1 MASFNFI
8 RSVPS
13 QGTTFV
19 FGSWVCI
26 ADGAGNFQRFLVDM
40 RPETFATGP
49 RSGLD
54 KFIDELDNLPLHTSV
69 AQIEMESASGLTSSG
84 VATTSLGLDLFQ
96 SRDLHSRSQLGS
108 CKPATDLQ
116 EANVSGSLSML
127 EEGLDLLLQDGKP
140 EATTCRWALGC
151 SGPGDL
157 MTTSLPKGR
166 IVHWRGMVLSD
177 LLEAEGQLVAHF
189 EPLPCQEGRPLATAV
204 EGSTE
209 LVDESSHDLSSR
221 QVLMA
226 EEGEDD
232 GDLRIVNFEAIS
244 EDEITANA
252 GDENDAD
259 REARRA
265 RNRARTIRRRRANER
280 RRSMHRELDPEFA
293 AVSERGFRT
302 PVANIARVTA
312 ILERSHDLEVRQA
325 LLYAQ
330 RAWIQLDQHNP
341 ASTIREERVGESRSQ
356 AHSRTAGGRPRHQIS
371 NDNARGSQA
380 LGGRQQPP
388 QGGHPRRANHQL
400 SPEDLR
406 QHINE
411 GRDARTVISSRR
423 KVREEVETEGTDCS
437 DRFPAFSARFS
448 SCKYPEGFKPIGIT
462 KYDGKQ
468 APQQWLCCYSTAIEV
483 AGGSNITKVIY
494 FPMVLDPAP
503 LTWLESLSSN
513 SIDSWERLKKV
524 FIDNFQGTIARAGT
538 HHDLAQ
544 CKQERNEFLRSYT
557 RRFFDVR
564 TTIANI
570 SEDDIIDCF
579 YNGITDPGIYRDF
592 GRNRPKT
599 VAGLCDMMHDWFEKE
614 KKMRERFPRHQDS
627 NLQRPNDNRNDKGP
641 RNFSGPPRK

>member
-26 ADGAGNFQRFLVDM
+26 ADGEGNFWRFLVDM
-40 RPETFATGP
+40 RLRTFAADP

-54 KFIDELDNLPLHTSV
+54 KFVDELDNFPFHTSA
-69 AQIEMESASGLTSSG
+69 AQIEMESAPGSTSSG
-84 VATTSLGLDLFQ
+84 VATTSPGLGLFQ
-96 SRDLHSRSQLGS
+96 SRDPHGRSHPGS
-108 CKPATDLQ
+108 YKPAADLQ
-116 EANVSGSLSML
+116 EANVAGSLSML
-127 EEGLDLLLQDGKP
+127 EKDLDLPLQDGKP
-140 EATTCRWALGC
+140 EATVCWGASGC

-157 MTTSLPKGR
+157 VITSLLKGR
-166 IVHWRGMVLSD
+166 IVHWRGMMLSD
-177 LLEAEGQLVAHF
+177 LLEAEGRLVAHL
-189 EPLPCQEGRPLATAV
+189 EPLPFQEGRPLATAV

-232 GDLRIVNFEAIS
+232 GDLPIINFEVIS

-293 AVSERGFRT
+293 VVSERGFRT
-302 PVANIARVTA
+302 PVANIGRVTA
-312 ILERSHDLEVRQA
+312 ILERSHDPEVRQA

-330 RAWIQLDQHNP
+330 RAWIQLDQYNP
-341 ASTIREERVGESRSQ
+341 ASTIREERVDESRSQ
-356 AHSRTAGGRPRHQIS
+356 ARSRTAGGRPQHQIS

-380 LGGRQQPP
+380 PVGRQQPP
-388 QGGHPRRANHQL
+388 QGGHLRPANCRPP
-400 SPEDLR
+400 PEDLR

-411 GRDARTVISSRR
+411 GRDARTMISSRR
-423 KVREEVETEGTDCS
+423 KTREEVETEGTDCS
-437 DRFPAFSARFS
+437 DRFPIFSARFS
-448 SCKYPEGFKPIGIT
+448 SYKYPEGFKPIGIT

-468 APQQWLCCYSTAIEV
+468 APQQWLRCYSTAIEV

-494 FPMVLDPAP
+494 FPMALDPAP
-503 LTWLESLSSN
+503 LTWLEKIGSN
-513 SIDSWERLKKV
+513 SIDSWE
-524 FIDNFQGTIARAGT
+524 
-538 HHDLAQ
+538 
-544 CKQERNEFLRSYT
+544 
-557 RRFFDVR
+557 
-564 TTIANI
+564 
-570 SEDDIIDCF
+570 
-579 YNGITDPGIYRDF
+579 
-592 GRNRPKT
+592 
-599 VAGLCDMMHDWFEKE
+599 
-614 KKMRERFPRHQDS
+614 
-627 NLQRPNDNRNDKGP
+627 
-641 RNFSGPPRK
+641 